1 MRDTPPKTVAIVGP
15 GALGCLLATVLCR
28 ISGEKIWVLD
38 HDSQRAALLQHSGLV
53 LERDGQIEHFS
64 IQATADP
71 QRIGPVDL
79 VLLCVKSPSLGQTL
93 PSLLPLLT
101 KNSLLLA
108 WQNGIAHLP
117 VLRREELSGAMGLAV
132 TSLGAHLFGPGKVRF
147 GGAGATS
154 LGFLGEASP
163 QARPALQGAAK
174 LFRMAGLTVRVEAD
188 ILPQVWNKLLINVGI
203 NALTAIYRCEN
214 GALLQKA
221 EALGLLRAAV
231 LEAASVAKAKG
242 IAIAPDPVARTIAV
256 CQATAGNI
264 SSMLQ
269 DVRAKRQ
276 TEIEAINGAVLEEA
290 LRLGIAAPVNA
301 ELFAAVKALE
311 KGYLPVAN
319 KVFPV
324 LL

>member
-1 MRDTPPKTVAIVGP
+1 M
-15 GALGCLLATVLCR
+15 
-28 ISGEKIWVLD
+28 LD

-231 LEAASVAKAKG
+231 LEAASVAK
-242 IAIAPDPVARTIAV
+242 VARTIAV

-264 SSMLQ
+264 SYMLE